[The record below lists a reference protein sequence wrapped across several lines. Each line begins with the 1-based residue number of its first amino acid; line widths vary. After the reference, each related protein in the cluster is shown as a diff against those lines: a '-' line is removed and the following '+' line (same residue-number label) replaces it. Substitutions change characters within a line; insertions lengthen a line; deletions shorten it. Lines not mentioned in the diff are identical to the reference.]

1 MENSCLMK
9 VENICRMLPLEHSAI
24 LLTWIKR
31 LLVLK
36 IHFEWP
42 LKTGYNKVN
51 TENKSTK
58 IYHRDAT

>member
-9 VENICRMLPLEHSAI
+9 VESIAECSKGSILQI

-36 IHFEWP
+36 INFEWP